1 MENNYSVVKMSK
13 EHVDGVFKIYCENF
27 VEKWS
32 RKSIE
37 EEIDNDLA
45 RTLVLLDDKKVI
57 GFVNVRHILSEGD
70 ITNIAVSNQYRGK
83 KLGLMLMDK
92 LIELAKSEGIERYML
107 EVRKSN
113 NVAINFYE
121 KIGFVKVGERKNYY
135 NNPIE
140 DAILYDLTID

>member
-13 EHVDGVFKIYCENF
+13 EYVDGVFKIYCENF

>member
-1 MENNYSVVKMSK
+1 MESNYSVVKMSK

-37 EEIDNDLA
+37 EEINNDLA

-92 LIELAKSEGIERYML
+92 LIELAKLEGIERYML

-135 NNPIE
+135 NNPTE

>member
-1 MENNYSVVKMSK
+1 MESNYSVVKMSK

-92 LIELAKSEGIERYML
+92 LIELAKLEGIERYML

-135 NNPIE
+135 NNPTE

>member
-1 MENNYSVVKMSK
+1 MESNYSVVKMSK

-37 EEIDNDLA
+37 EEINNDLA

-92 LIELAKSEGIERYML
+92 LIELAKLEGIERYML

-113 NVAINFYE
+113 NVSINFYE

-135 NNPIE
+135 NNPTE